1 MIRVQWE
8 VLCKE
13 AMIAAG
19 LINLAVSVFLQLLK
33 KCMIEV
39 KDLRKSFSGKTII
52 NGVDVNLKPGMCN
65 LIIGTSGSGKSVFT
79 KCLVGLL
86 KPDSGQILYDGKDFT
101 TMTPHDK
108 KEIRKE
114 IGMLFQG
121 SALFSSMT
129 VEENIVFPLD
139 MFTDFDRKK
148 KLDRVNEV
156 LERVNL
162 KGANKKYPAEL
173 SGGMMK
179 RVGIARAIVLNPKYL
194 FVDEPNS
201 GLDPQTSGLIDHLIK
216 EITDEYKITTIV
228 VTHDMNS
235 VMEIGNHIV
244 YLYQGKKEWEGN
256 NKEIIFS
263 KNERLNEFIFASE
276 FLRDAKDM
284 RMLEE
289 TGKIANDRNMA
300 ALTGEN
306 APTLVPPPDEHK
318 PL

>member
-1 MIRVQWE
+1 
-8 VLCKE
+8 
-13 AMIAAG
+13 
-19 LINLAVSVFLQLLK
+19 
-33 KCMIEV
+33 MIEV
-39 KDLRKSFSGKTII
+39 KDLRKGFGDKTII
-52 NGVDVNLKPGMCN
+52 NGVTVNLNPGMCN
-65 LIIGTSGSGKSVFT
+65 LIIGSSGSGKSVFT
-79 KCLVGLL
+79 KCIVGLFQ
-86 KPDSGQILYDGKDFT
+86 PDTGQIIYNGQDFT
-101 TMTPHDK
+101 AMTTEQK

-129 VEENIVFPLD
+129 VEENVIFPLD
-139 MFTDFDRKK
+139 MFTKESTKK
-148 KLDRVNEV
+148 KMERVNEV

-162 KGANKKYPAEL
+162 KGANKKFPAEL

-201 GLDPQTSGLIDHLIK
+201 GLDPQTSGLIDQLIK
-216 EITDEYKITTIV
+216 EITVEYNITTVV

-235 VMEIGNHIV
+235 VMEIGDHII
-244 YLYQGKKEWEGN
+244 YLYKGEKEWEGN

-263 KNERLNEFIFASE
+263 KNQRLNEFIFASE

-300 ALTGEN
+300 ELTHDE
-306 APTLVPPPDEHK
+306 APTLVPPPETDNDRRPE
-318 PL
+318 